1 MRVDCYNACECAISE
16 IEIGDTFYY
25 DGYLYIRANEAVI
38 APDNCVA
45 VRLDSGDV
53 SICRPDLLVTKA
65 DTKVVVNTKDINGI
79 L

>member
-38 APDNCVA
+38 APDNCIG
-45 VRLDSGDV
+45 VRLDNGDITIFRSGE
-53 SICRPDLLVTKA
+53 LVTKA
-65 DTKVVVNTKDINGI
+65 DTKVVVNAKEI
-79 L
+79 